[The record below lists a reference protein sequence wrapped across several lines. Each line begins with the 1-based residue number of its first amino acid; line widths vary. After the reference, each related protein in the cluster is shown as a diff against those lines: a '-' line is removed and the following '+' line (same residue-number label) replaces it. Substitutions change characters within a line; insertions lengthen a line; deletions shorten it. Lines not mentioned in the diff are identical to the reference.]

1 METIQV
7 QTSHNVTIDYH
18 LASLGDRMIAT
29 FLDYMVQYAYIIMVS
44 ILLGLTE
51 LTDSIPVVVMCILPF
66 VFYPFLCEVLLN
78 GQSVG
83 KRALDI
89 RVIRL
94 DGNTPTIGGYFLRWL
109 FGLLEVQALPFVAIL
124 TIIVR
129 GQGQRLG
136 DTASG
141 TCVVKVKKYVR
152 LQATSLHRGNRDY
165 AVSFPQV
172 TQLNDRDINIIKEVI
187 FTFRRN
193 KNLLP
198 LEAAAQKVKGL
209 LGITSDL
216 PLAKFLETIV
226 RDYNF
231 LTSDLL
237 VK

>member
-29 FLDYMVQYAYIIMVS
+29 FLDYLVQYAYVIMVF
-44 ILLGLTE
+44 ILLGIAE
-51 LTDSIPVVVMCILPF
+51 LTDYTWVVISFILPF

-109 FGLLEVQALPFVAIL
+109 FGLLEVQTFPFVAIL
-124 TIIVR
+124 AIII
-129 GQGQRLG
+129 GGKGQRLG
-136 DTASG
+136 DLTAG

-165 AVSFPQV
+165 AVTFPQV

-187 FTFRRN
+187 FTYRRN
-193 KNLLP
+193 KNIKP
-198 LEAAAQKVKGL
+198 VEAASDKVKAL
-209 LGITSDL
+209 LGVMSDL